1 MIQNNFKKFES
12 LNSKYKNYKKNET
25 FEYIDNSKSIKITQ
39 NNQFFKYGIDSF
51 LISDFFYLHSKIK
64 KDIEK
69 NNYIKLAD
77 MCSGTGIISINTYS
91 NLKNLYDSLSNHNF
105 SCDCFEKQEY
115 FYYLNL
121 KNIIENSL
129 SNFNVYNIDIL
140 NSKDLIPFK
149 NNYDYILI
157 NPPYFSNNSNIIS
170 KIKEKEIAKF
180 WSNEDYYNFFH
191 NAYSVLKNNGE
202 IYMISRTQNIFNI
215 EEMAKKNKLKLK
227 LLQFISGSQN
237 TSPKLFMCV
246 FKKGAKDGFNIL
258 PNKYINI

>member
-1 MIQNNFKKFES
+1 MIQNNLKKFES

-51 LISDFFYLHSKIK
+51 LISDFFNSHSKIK
-64 KDIEK
+64 KDMEK
-69 NNYIKLAD
+69 HNNIKLAD
-77 MCSGTGIISINTYS
+77 MCSGTGIVSINTYS
-91 NLKNLYDSLSNHNF
+91 NLKNLYDSVDNHVF
-105 SCDCFEKQEY
+105 SFDCFEKQEY

-121 KNIIENSL
+121 KNVIENSL

-140 NSKDLIPFK
+140 NNKEIIPFK
-149 NNYDYILI
+149 NKYDYIII
-157 NPPYFSNNSNIIS
+157 NPPYFSNISNIIS
-170 KIKEKEIAKF
+170 KTKEKEIAKF
-180 WSNEDYYNFFH
+180 WSKDDYDNFFC

-202 IYMISRTQNIFNI
+202 IYMISRIQNIFNI
-215 EEMAKKNKLKLK
+215 EEVAKKNKLKLK
-227 LLQFISGSQN
+227 LLQFVSGSQN
-237 TSPKLFMCV
+237 KSPKLFMCV